1 MDTLRVYDRLISLG
15 LNCETSF
22 NLYKFYGG
30 TESSLFQWATVPAAN
45 FIEVLENPTLIY
57 SGKIIEDPKTNMW
70 KCAVTHINFHGK
82 SLPCQLLDEHGQ
94 RDKEK
99 VRAEIKDTVKR
110 VHYLCD
116 KFRVIAQSAETK
128 LYIIGLHPAFYT
140 DTQENTVHFLQN
152 LYTVLQHTAKNAS
165 LLVILEDKMKTPEK
179 MQMDN
184 NATFFIRSI
193 DHFAPAQK
201 ATSPEEMD
209 MQGYARIFQEFSPAK
224 FVKKEKKYKFEYE

>member
-1 MDTLRVYDRLISLG
+1 MDTIRVYDRLISLG

-45 FIEVLENPTLIY
+45 FIEVLSNLSLIY

-82 SLPCQLLDEHGQ
+82 SLPCQLLGEHGQ

-99 VRAEIKDTVKR
+99 VRAELKETINR
-110 VHYLCD
+110 IRYLSD

-128 LYIIGLHPAFYT
+128 LYILGLHPAFSA
-140 DTQENTVHFLQN
+140 DLQENTVDFLQQF
-152 LYTVLQHTAKNAS
+152 YRALQHTAKNAS
-165 LLVILEDKMKTPEK
+165 LLVILEEKMKTPEK
-179 MQMDN
+179 MQLDN
-184 NATFFIRSI
+184 NTTFFIRSI

-201 ATSPEEMD
+201 ATSPEEID

-224 FVKKEKKYKFEYE
+224 LTKKEKKYKFEYE